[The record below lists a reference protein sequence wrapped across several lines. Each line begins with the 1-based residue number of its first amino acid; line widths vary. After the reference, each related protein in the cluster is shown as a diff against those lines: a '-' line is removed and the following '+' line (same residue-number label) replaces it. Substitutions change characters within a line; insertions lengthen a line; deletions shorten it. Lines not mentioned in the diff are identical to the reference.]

1 MPFFLIFIESHSCCF
16 KACSRMPGLIY
27 IALGDPLQKR
37 NYYRTGWLRFRE
49 DADMTAVMAEL
60 SEKKV
65 THSFLCLQSLQSNPG
80 SD

>member
-1 MPFFLIFIESHSCCF
+1 
-16 KACSRMPGLIY
+16 MPGLIY

-49 DADMTAVMAEL
+49 DEDMSAVMAEL

-65 THSFLCLQSLQSNPG
+65 LHPFLSPSSSPANLNRHFRLFRSKDLSCTSHTT
-80 SD
+80 SDLS